1 MKIVSV
7 DGSKGFG
14 RFFLEREE
22 RVGPTSTKGVFLMSG
37 KMSSS
42 ADAMLQHAAQ
52 TQAIAAQLAGVS
64 AFDPSMFQAPMMAG
78 LGPIGAPFVA
88 AYMAA
93 VTNHMANTAEIVA
106 SFEAHSAAV
115 QASSQA
121 YSDTEGGSS
130 DGFKSLI

>member
-1 MKIVSV
+1 
-7 DGSKGFG
+7 
-14 RFFLEREE
+14 
-22 RVGPTSTKGVFLMSG
+22 
-37 KMSSS
+37 
-42 ADAMLQHAAQ
+42 MLQHAAQ
-52 TQAIAAQLAGVS
+52 TQAMAAQLAGAS

-93 VTNHMANTAEIVA
+93 TTNHMASTAELIA
-106 SFEAHSAAV
+106 CMEAHSAAV

-121 YSDTEGGSS
+121 YSDTESSSS